1 MKRVSSNGNAA
12 RSRRSMATGSLNEPI
27 DRAVALR
34 DQEIGLSPPGA
45 ASAYA
50 SPGFAPVAPVPQ
62 PVPGSV
68 PGFGVRDS
76 GFGCGPA
83 NTEHRTPNTVS
94 TFGIPGTP
102 IISGFLQDLG
112 EYNPELQGR
121 NAIATYEK
129 MRRGDAQVRATLAAC
144 KLPVQSAKWE
154 VVVEAGIR
162 DSGFG
167 VRKEPAANPEPRTP
181 NPVSSTGAGKNTQNK
196 AQEIAA
202 FVKENLFGGL
212 EFRTSSGGW
221 ATQSWDSVVRNALLM
236 LDFGCAAHEDVW
248 TVDGDKIR
256 LRKLAARLSIT
267 FYRWHTEA
275 DGETLLALEQYG
287 YRRGRFLNAL
297 LPADKA
303 AIFTYQQEGANF
315 WGMALLRG
323 MYPHWYVKS
332 NLYRI
337 DAIACE
343 RNSLGVPVFRLAPG
357 FSKEDR
363 EAAYSFV
370 TQLAAH
376 EATGMVE
383 PPGDAASGFRL
394 VGYEGRLRD
403 VLPSIEHHNV
413 MISRAALAMFMELGQ
428 SGRGG
433 SRALGE
439 NQGKFFL
446 LALQSLADQIAAE
459 ITGSTVRR
467 LVANNFGEGAPVPK
481 LVAANVQARDLEEIV
496 EALTQLG
503 SSGQMISD
511 QGLRDFIRKE
521 LALPAETR
529 EGLVAIRGETI
540 DVGPASGEVSGKGGQ
555 PIQGPAAELAG
566 NFQKRLKVKG

>member
-1 MKRVSSNGNAA
+1 VVDQ
-12 RSRRSMATGSLNEPI
+12 ATW
-27 DRAVALR
+27 
-34 DQEIGLSPPGA
+34 
-45 ASAYA
+45 
-50 SPGFAPVAPVPQ
+50 
-62 PVPGSV
+62 
-68 PGFGVRDS
+68 
-76 GFGCGPA
+76 
-83 NTEHRTPNTVS
+83 
-94 TFGIPGTP
+94 GIPGTP
-102 IISGFLQDLG
+102 IVSGFLQDMG
-112 EYNPELQGR
+112 EYNPELQGH

-154 VVVEAGIR
+154 VVANP
-162 DSGFG
+162 SGAMG
-167 VRKEPAANPEPRTP
+167 SDHPEPVRHSAANGPERSEGAQGKLREGSQAASEKQILRPPGRAQ
-181 NPVSSTGAGKNTQNK
+181 NDGRAVSSTGAGRVTAAK
-196 AQEIAA
+196 AKEVAD

-212 EFRTSSGGW
+212 EFKTSTGGW

-248 TVDGDKIR
+248 TVDGDRIR
-256 LRKLAARLSIT
+256 LRKLAARLPIT

-287 YRRGRFLNAL
+287 YRRGRFLNVL

-363 EAAYSFV
+363 DAAYNFV

-394 VGYEGRLRD
+394 VGYQGRLRD

-439 NQGKFFL
+439 SQGKFFL
-446 LALQSLADQIAAE
+446 LALQSLADQVAAE
-459 ITGSTVRR
+459 ITGSSVRR
-467 LVANNFGEGAPVPK
+467 LVAYNFGENAPVPK
-481 LVAANVQARDLEEIV
+481 LVAANVQSRDLQEIV

-503 SSGQMISD
+503 TSGQMISD

-540 DVGPASGEVSGKGGQ
+540 DVGVASGQVLGKGAQ
-555 PIQGPAAELAG
+555 PIEEQGLG
-566 NFQKRLKVKG
+566 VRS